1 MGTFILFIDILKLT
15 SCFTVLLAL
24 GSVLDT
30 YVAEKYE
37 KLCTN
42 LVFLMSVLIK
52 IVEEFKMFLNTC
64 SVHSSSTR
72 ALGGLL

>member
-1 MGTFILFIDILKLT
+1 MLF
-15 SCFTVLLAL
+15 VL

-30 YVAEKYE
+30 YVVEKYE
-37 KLCTN
+37 TLCTN

-52 IVEEFKMFLNTC
+52 SVEEFKMFLNTC